1 MQFKKFLM
9 AATLLA
15 AGSLTVIS
23 ANAAVTADKTF
34 QVKIEITSV
43 CTVDATVGAN
53 DVDFGKVVAG
63 TAATALA
70 TAPLTVSC
78 SKNTPYIVNL
88 TPSNT
93 NALGLGEMTGPAVAG
108 TTKIPYQLRKAAGE
122 SAAVWGNQGTVAV
135 PGNGIAGTG
144 QGVTTPVT
152 HIVYATATALATD
165 VPTGDYVDT
174 VTVNVTY

>member
-1 MQFKKFLM
+1 MQFKKNLLT
-9 AATLLA
+9 ATLLA
-15 AGSLTVIS
+15 AASLTAVS

-43 CTVDATVGAN
+43 CTVDATIGAN
-53 DVDFGKVVAG
+53 DVDFGQVVAG

-88 TPSNT
+88 TPSNANT
-93 NALGLGEMTGPAVAG
+93 DGLGQMKGPGTG
-108 TTKIPYQLRKAAGE
+108 TTEIPYQLRKAAGE
-122 SAAVWGNQGTVAV
+122 SAAVWGNQGTLTTA
-135 PGNGIAGTG
+135 GNGIAGTG
-144 QGVTTPVT
+144 LGVNSPIT
-152 HIVYATATALATD
+152 HTVYATATAAATD
-165 VPTGDYVDT
+165 VPTGNYVDT